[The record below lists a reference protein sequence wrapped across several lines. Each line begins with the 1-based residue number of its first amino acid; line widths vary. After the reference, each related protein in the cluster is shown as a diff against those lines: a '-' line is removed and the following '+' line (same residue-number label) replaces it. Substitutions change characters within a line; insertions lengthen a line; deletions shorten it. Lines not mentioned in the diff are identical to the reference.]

1 MTDNETLEQS
11 QKEAADLL
19 ASKLKEKDK
28 AAGNKQ
34 QAVTA
39 LEIAEALGKS
49 FDVQKGKQKDLADS
63 LQKTDEIDRNKASIQ
78 RAEKAASIAPKWQL
92 LQTVLNDIKTKQVS
106 IIKAETDK
114 ENAEVR
120 VSKAQQ
126 TVTQV
131 DQEYKQR
138 DDLKAEETTV
148 KQYQEQ
154 LATYQTLKD
163 ASVLADKNHKQAI
176 SLLSVLE
183 EQAQTISKDLDILQS
198 EIESLEKS
206 TANKAE
212 CVEKKLMAKGL
223 LDKRKELETAGVDLL
238 RFNEIYQLHKGKL
251 ELADKVNKKVEKD
264 ANRTE
269 MLWFSNQAAVLAAT
283 LEDNHPCTV
292 CGSLDHPNPAH
303 FADDA
308 VKINQQ
314 AVDAARELQAKQ
326 FKVVGGI
333 KETVQGHL
341 HSVTDKEKDV
351 KQLEKNLADN
361 ANKSVDE
368 IAANYQTLE
377 KELKQ
382 IESKETQLHRA
393 KIQKSKKENEAVPI
407 ANQIKEI
414 EAQTPELTTRK
425 ATANSEL
432 DSVNKTLPEVYRN
445 SEAIKQVLNKIGKKI
460 TNIESKYTAAN
471 KEQTDSLTNQSSVQS
486 KLNSMKE
493 GLEELNLRQKS
504 QSQLWEK
511 ALINSDFVSQED
523 FAGAQLADD
532 ELEVIRNKVISHE
545 DSIKAL
551 QAELGLLNKQ
561 LKDKQLP
568 DLEKLQQQYD
578 ELKGVFVLAEQSWTE
593 ANQQLKK
600 LSDTQKKIEQIENQ
614 QTEIKKQYEIVGTLS
629 KAASGRGN
637 VRVSLERF
645 VLGNI
650 LDQVLS
656 IASDRLHIMSKGQYR
671 LIRQNE
677 EYQKRNTT
685 AGLDLAIDDAYTG
698 KTRPVATLSGGE
710 SFMASLALA
719 LGLSDVVQERSGGIQ
734 LDTLFID
741 EGFGSLDQ
749 DSLQLAINTLID
761 LQSTGRTIGII
772 SHVSELK
779 EQMAQ
784 RIEVIGSRGGS
795 VIKMVA

>member
-1 MTDNETLEQS
+1 
-11 QKEAADLL
+11 
-19 ASKLKEKDK
+19 
-28 AAGNKQ
+28 
-34 QAVTA
+34 
-39 LEIAEALGKS
+39 
-49 FDVQKGKQKDLADS
+49 
-63 LQKTDEIDRNKASIQ
+63 
-78 RAEKAASIAPKWQL
+78 
-92 LQTVLNDIKTKQVS
+92 
-106 IIKAETDK
+106 
-114 ENAEVR
+114 
-120 VSKAQQ
+120 
-126 TVTQV
+126 
-131 DQEYKQR
+131 
-138 DDLKAEETTV
+138 
-148 KQYQEQ
+148 
-154 LATYQTLKD
+154 
-163 ASVLADKNHKQAI
+163 
-176 SLLSVLE
+176 
-183 EQAQTISKDLDILQS
+183 
-198 EIESLEKS
+198 
-206 TANKAE
+206 
-212 CVEKKLMAKGL
+212 
-223 LDKRKELETAGVDLL
+223 
-238 RFNEIYQLHKGKL
+238 
-251 ELADKVNKKVEKD
+251 
-264 ANRTE
+264 
-269 MLWFSNQAAVLAAT
+269 
-283 LEDNHPCTV
+283 V
-292 CGSLDHPNPAH
+292 CGSIDHPNPAH
-303 FADDA
+303 YAENA

-314 AVDAARELQAKQ
+314 AVDDARELQAKQ
-326 FKVVGGI
+326 FKVVDGI
-333 KETVQGHL
+333 KGVVQGAL
-341 HSVTDKEKDV
+341 HSVTDKENEV

-361 ANKSVDE
+361 ANKSVDK
-368 IAANYQTLE
+368 IAASYQTLE

-382 IESKETQLHRA
+382 IETKETQLHKT
-393 KIQKSKKENEAVPI
+393 KIQKDNKENESVPI
-407 ANQIKEI
+407 SNQIKEI
-414 EAQTPELTTRK
+414 EAQIPELTTRK
-425 ATANSEL
+425 ATAKSEL
-432 DSVNKTLPEVYRN
+432 DSVNKTLPEVFR
-445 SEAIKQVLNKIGKKI
+445 SPEAIKQELNQIGKKI
-460 TNIESKYTAAN
+460 TDIEFKYTAAN
-471 KEQTDSLTNQSSVQS
+471 KEQIDSLTNQSSVQS
-486 KLNSMKE
+486 KLNALNE
-493 GLEELNLRQKS
+493 GLDELNLRQKS

-511 ALINSDFVSQED
+511 ALINSDFVSQDD
-523 FAGAQLADD
+523 FVSAQLAND
-532 ELEVIRNKVISHE
+532 ELEVIRNKVILHE

-551 QAELGLLNKQ
+551 QAELGLLGKQ

-568 DLEKLQQQYD
+568 DLEKLQQSYD
-578 ELKGVFVLAEQSWTE
+578 EVKDVFILAEQTWTD

-600 LSDTQKKIEQIENQ
+600 LSDTQKKIEQIEKQ

-677 EYQKRNTT
+677 EDQKRNTT

-710 SFMASLALA
+710 SFLASLALA